1 VEPESEEFDSL
12 SSSSDD
18 RGKMLIEDD
27 CKNGSGKGRD
37 GEIVHR
43 PPKDFSFLNGHVEI
57 IESETWREGDA
68 VYFLSPRL
76 PMYLRQT
83 VLISCRIKTR

>member
-1 VEPESEEFDSL
+1 MEPEEFDPL

>member
-1 VEPESEEFDSL
+1 
-12 SSSSDD
+12 
-18 RGKMLIEDD
+18 MLIEDD
-27 CKNGSGKGRD
+27 CENGGGKGRG

-68 VYFLSPRL
+68 VYFLSP
-76 PMYLRQT
+76 
-83 VLISCRIKTR
+83 

>member
-1 VEPESEEFDSL
+1 VEPEFEEFVLFL
-12 SSSSDD
+12 SSCHD

-27 CKNGSGKGRD
+27 CKNGGGKGRG

>member
-1 VEPESEEFDSL
+1 MEPEEFDPL

-27 CKNGSGKGRD
+27 CKNGGGKG
-37 GEIVHR
+37 GKIVRR
-43 PPKDFSFLNGHVEI
+43 PPKDFSFLNGHPEI
-57 IESETWREGDA
+57 IESGTWREGDA

-76 PMYLRQT
+76 RVSPSIFVRR
-83 VLISCRIKTR
+83 S